1 MSHALSLCL
10 VYVSLENSDFS
21 FKVYF
26 IIILFLETFLKYHQI
41 SRCPASVFPPYPVHI
56 DSTVSCNCCCSVAQ
70 LCLTLRSHG
79 LQHGRFPC
87 LSLSPGDY
95 SNSRPFESVMAS
107 NYLILCHPLL
117 LLPSIFSS
125 IRVFSS
131 ESALRIKW
139 PKYWRFSFSIS
150 PLNEYSGLISLKIDW
165 FDLLAVQGT
174 FKSLLQHHSL
184 KASIFWYSASF
195 WYNTHIHTWLL
206 RLLFLKNSPRWL
218 GNPIGTKFSP
228 CEIPSPN
235 LETPG
240 THFNQ

>member
-26 IIILFLETFLKYHQI
+26 IIILFLEAFLKYHQI

-125 IRVFSS
+125 SSVFSNQL
-131 ESALRIKW
+131 ALHIRC
-139 PKYWRFSFSIS
+139 PKYWSFNFSIS
-150 PLNEYSGLISLKIDW
+150 PSNEYLGLISFWIEW
-165 FDLLAVQGT
+165 FDLLAVQGLSRVFSNIT
-174 FKSLLQHHSL
+174 VWKHQFFGAQLSLRPNS
-184 KASIFWYSASF
+184 
-195 WYNTHIHTWLL
+195 HIWLD
-206 RLLFLKNSPRWL
+206 
-218 GNPIGTKFSP
+218 
-228 CEIPSPN
+228 PN
-235 LETPG
+235 IKTS
-240 THFNQ
+240 